1 MHMPAPYE
9 KLRVWQLAHQLA
21 LEIYRITASF
31 PATERYGLASQMRRA
46 ATAIA
51 TNIVEGNARN
61 HRGEY
66 VQFCHIARSSAVE
79 LKYLLQ
85 LSRDLRLLRSDE
97 FTSPFNLANVVSALL
112 YTMVSRLAAKPN

>member
-1 MHMPAPYE
+1 MTAPYE
-9 KLRVWQLAHQLA
+9 RLKVWQLANQLA
-21 LEIYRITASF
+21 IEVYRITATF
-31 PATERYGLASQMRRA
+31 PPNERYGLASQIRRA

-51 TNIVEGNARN
+51 ANIVEGNARN

-85 LSRDLRLLRSDE
+85 LSRDLGFLKPSE
-97 FTSPFNLANVVSALL
+97 FVSPFNLADAVSALI
-112 YTMVSRLAAKPN
+112 YAMVCKLAAKPE